1 MKTLSS
7 ILTAVVLLCGS
18 LNLTASNIE
27 KGPNDIKDQ
36 VFEMIKNLNIN
47 QSEADEVSFLVDF
60 MITPEGKI
68 VVLSTSDEKYD
79 NRIKATLNYKKV
91 ETDNFVSTKPYQV
104 KVKLVK

>member
-18 LNLTASNIE
+18 LNLNASDAE
-27 KGPNDIKDQ
+27 KGPNDIKEQ
-36 VFEMIKNLNIN
+36 VFEMIKDLDIN
-47 QSEADEVSFLVDF
+47 QSELDEVSFLVDF
-60 MITPEGKI
+60 MITPEGEI
-68 VVLSTSDEKYD
+68 VVLNTSDDKYD

-91 ETDNFVSTKPYQV
+91 DTDDFISNKPYQV